1 MSLYVYVSRQQFL
14 SPLFLSRVKARVGM
28 KAKGRGTK
36 TGKITLPRVK
46 ETREKR
52 MARVLNLAVLLS
64 GSGRTLENLQRAIV
78 ARRLS
83 ARVAIVVSSKSEAY
97 GLVRARQYGLD
108 VVAVPRRDYPDPQTF
123 NEAINTILAPY
134 PIDLVVLAGFLS
146 LYAPPPALVGRVM
159 NVHPALL
166 PAFGGRGF
174 YGERVHR
181 AVLESGVKLSG
192 CTVHFADACY
202 DHGPIILQSAVPVE
216 DDDTVE
222 SLAARVFAAECTL
235 YPQAIQLFA
244 EDRLRLVGRRVHIL
258 PAASS

>member
-1 MSLYVYVSRQQFL
+1 
-14 SPLFLSRVKARVGM
+14 
-28 KAKGRGTK
+28 
-36 TGKITLPRVK
+36 
-46 ETREKR
+46 

-64 GSGRTLENLQRAIV
+64 GSGRTLENVQQAIM
-78 ARRLS
+78 AGRLS
-83 ARVAIVVSSKSEAY
+83 ARVAVVVSSKSEAY
-97 GLVRARQYGLD
+97 GLVRARQHGLD
-108 VVAVPRRDYPDPQTF
+108 AVAVPRRNYPNLRAF
-123 NEAINTILAPY
+123 NEAMNAVLAQY

-159 NVHPALL
+159 NIHPALL
-166 PAFGGRGF
+166 PAFGGKGL
-174 YGERVHR
+174 YGDRVHR

-202 DHGPIILQSAVPVE
+202 DHGPIILQAAVPVE

-222 SLAARVFAAECTL
+222 ALAARVFAAECAL

-244 EDRLRLVGRRVHIL
+244 EDRLHLAGRRVRIL

>member
-1 MSLYVYVSRQQFL
+1 
-14 SPLFLSRVKARVGM
+14 
-28 KAKGRGTK
+28 
-36 TGKITLPRVK
+36 
-46 ETREKR
+46 

-64 GSGRTLENLQRAIV
+64 GSGRTLENLQQAIL
-78 ARRLS
+78 AGRLS
-83 ARVAIVVSSKSEAY
+83 ARIAIVVSSKGEAY

-108 VVAVPRRDYPDPQTF
+108 AVTVPRRDYPDLQAF
-123 NEAINTILAPY
+123 NESINTVLIRRS
-134 PIDLVVLAGFLS
+134 IDLVVLAGFLS
-146 LYAPPPALVGRVM
+146 LYNPLPALVGRVM

-166 PAFGGRGF
+166 PAFGGKGF

-202 DHGPIILQSAVPVE
+202 DHGPIILQTAVPVE

-222 SLAARVFAAECTL
+222 SLAARVFTAECAL

-244 EDRLRLVGRRVHIL
+244 EDRLRIIGRRVHIL
-258 PAASS
+258 PALPPEG